1 MKRYNINF
9 KGYRRDCN
17 KATLPHYSGIYMVYR
32 CTYDSTTRK
41 VTLKEI
47 IYIGQAK
54 DLCER
59 LDKHEKYP
67 LFLEAC
73 EIGEEICYA
82 YANISMDDL
91 DIVENALVFAQKPRL
106 NSDLVD
112 SFNHESAGFLVEGRC
127 ALLEYTD
134 FTIE

>member
-1 MKRYNINF
+1 
-9 KGYRRDCN
+9 
-17 KATLPHYSGIYMVYR
+17 MVYR
-32 CTYDSTTRK
+32 CTYDLITDK
-41 VTLKEI
+41 VTLIEI
-47 IYIGQAK
+47 IYIGKAV
-54 DLCER
+54 DLCDR
-59 LDKHEKYP
+59 INHHDKYIQ
-67 LFLEAC
+67 FLETCAS
-73 EIGEEICYA
+73 GEEICYA

>member
-1 MKRYNINF
+1 
-9 KGYRRDCN
+9 
-17 KATLPHYSGIYMVYR
+17 MVYR

-47 IYIGQAK
+47 IYSGQAK

-67 LFLEAC
+67 LFLKAC

-106 NSDLVD
+106 NSDLVY

>member
-67 LFLEAC
+67 LFLKAC
-73 EIGEEICYA
+73 ELGEEICYA

-91 DIVENALVFAQKPRL
+91 DIVENALVFAQKP
-106 NSDLVD
+106 
-112 SFNHESAGFLVEGRC
+112 
-127 ALLEYTD
+127 
-134 FTIE
+134 